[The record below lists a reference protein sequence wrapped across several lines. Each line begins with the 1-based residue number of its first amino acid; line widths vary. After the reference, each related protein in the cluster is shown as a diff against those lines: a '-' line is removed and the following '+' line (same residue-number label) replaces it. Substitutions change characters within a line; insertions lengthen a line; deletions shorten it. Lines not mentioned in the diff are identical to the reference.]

1 MHPLV
6 KKIALYFLSNRFLLK
21 IKINLINNRKNTV
34 TILNLHSV
42 TDNISKC
49 NKLTPKLFEDLIIFV
64 KKNFTLVVFSDLKR
78 EIISD
83 KPLMILSFDDG
94 YKDFMEYVI
103 PILDKYEIKCNQNII
118 PDCIEKQ
125 LPPVNVIVQDFIC
138 QAPIEL
144 LKKID
149 LQEINIER
157 YINNRNKLG
166 VVVSSYIKSR
176 SIQEQK
182 LIYEKLKPQL
192 FDYEEFTPTP
202 MMSKEDV
209 MQIIQTHE
217 IGAHSYEHASMNYE
231 TSEYFKNDLTKCKNY
246 FSNNFG
252 IQVDIYAFP
261 NGSYSNQH
269 ISIAIENG
277 FEEILLVND
286 QFSSMGNK
294 VYDRF
299 GFYAHTE
306 DEVYFRATG
315 SLRWP

>member
-49 NKLTPKLFEDLIIFV
+49 NKLTPKLFEDLVIFV

-182 LIYEKLKPQL
+182 LIYEKL
-192 FDYEEFTPTP
+192 
-202 MMSKEDV
+202 
-209 MQIIQTHE
+209 
-217 IGAHSYEHASMNYE
+217 
-231 TSEYFKNDLTKCKNY
+231 
-246 FSNNFG
+246 
-252 IQVDIYAFP
+252 
-261 NGSYSNQH
+261 
-269 ISIAIENG
+269 
-277 FEEILLVND
+277 
-286 QFSSMGNK
+286 
-294 VYDRF
+294 
-299 GFYAHTE
+299 
-306 DEVYFRATG
+306 
-315 SLRWP
+315 

>member
-21 IKINLINNRKNTV
+21 VKINLINNRKNTV

-42 TDNISKC
+42 TDNNSKC
-49 NKLTPKLFEDLIIFV
+49 NQLTPKLFEDLVIFV
-64 KKNFTLVVFSDLKR
+64 KKNFTLVAFSDLKR

-125 LPPVNVIVQDFIC
+125 LPPVCVIVQDFIC
-138 QAPIEL
+138 QAPVEL

-157 YINNRNKLG
+157 YINNRKKLG

-182 LIYEKLKPQL
+182 LIYEKLRPQL
-192 FDYEEFTPTP
+192 LDYEEFTPTQ

-209 MQIIQTHE
+209 MEIIHNHE

-231 TSEYFKNDLTKCKNY
+231 TSEYFKSDLKKCKNY

-261 NGSYSNQH
+261 NGSYSKKH
-269 ISIAIENG
+269 ISMALENG

-286 QFSSMGNK
+286 QFSKMGNK

-299 GFYAHTE
+299 GFDAYTE